1 MPGMKKFLFLFF
13 FLFTYVSFS
22 QEDPRGLGEEAPSP
36 AEDTIKPP
44 IEDYRIIS
52 VNNDTTFV
60 DTTLHIYKDYRF
72 NYLRKDNFEL
82 LSFPNTGQTYT
93 ALSLRQDLDEIMPGF
108 AAGARHYNFMEVE
121 DINYYYVPTPFTEL
135 YFKTVPEQGQQLDA
149 FLTINTA
156 DRLNFSVAYKGVRA
170 LGKYQH
176 MLTSTGIFRTTLN
189 YQTLNRKYLLKAHFV
204 SHQLM
209 NQENGGLSPLA
220 IDQYISKEE
229 EFEDRS
235 LLEMNFENAQ
245 STLFGK
251 RLYLDHL
258 FHLSE
263 PRPDNTSALTLGH
276 VFNFNYKKF
285 QFQQTNAVNELF
297 GESFDSANIRDV
309 VRLEEMYNEAYAKF
323 SNDILG
329 EIKAKGA
336 VTTYNYGYNTV
347 YYTTEGRID
356 NRLVGANYAVGGEY
370 KNKIG
375 GFQLEGDAMLSLG
388 GDFTATYFNALAG
401 YSLNENNKIEFG
413 FNQNS
418 RSPDYNFLLYQSNYL
433 NYNWQNNLENINS
446 QNLFLKLNS
455 ARLFNVDA
463 EISQIQNFTYFG
475 LNEENFV
482 KPFQYG
488 DQLRYFKVK
497 AGRNLEF
504 GKFGIDNTVMYQ
516 NVLDGASVLKFPEIV
531 TRNTAYYQ
539 DHWFQRALFLQ
550 TGLTFKYFSSFEA
563 NAYDPVLAEFYVQD
577 GIQIGNY
584 PMVDFFFNGK
594 IDQAR
599 IFFKLEH
606 VNSLLTGN
614 NNFVAPG
621 YPYTDFLVRFGLVW
635 NFFM

>member
-1 MPGMKKFLFLFF
+1 MSGMKKLLLFFLFLIPA
-13 FLFTYVSFS
+13 LSFS
-22 QEDPRGLGEEAPSP
+22 QEDPGGLGEESSP
-36 AEDTIKPP
+36 EDTIKPP

-52 VNNDTTFV
+52 INNDTTFV

-72 NYLRKDNFEL
+72 NYLRKDNFDL
-82 LSFPNTGQTYT
+82 LPFSNTGQTYT
-93 ALSLRQDLDEIMPGF
+93 ALSFRQDFDQIMPGF

-121 DINYYYVPTPFTEL
+121 DINYYFVPTPLTEL

-149 FLTINTA
+149 FLTINTS
-156 DRLNFSVAYKGVRA
+156 DRLNFSVAHKGVRA
-170 LGKYQH
+170 LGKYQN

-189 YQTLNRKYLLKAHFV
+189 YQTLNRKYQLKAHFV
-204 SHQLM
+204 THQLM
-209 NQENGGLSPLA
+209 NQENGGLDSLA
-220 IDQYISKEE
+220 VQQYLAKEE

-235 LLEMNFENAQ
+235 LLEVNFENAQ

-251 RLYLDHL
+251 RFYLDHL
-258 FHLSE
+258 YHLAE
-263 PRPDNTSALTLGH
+263 PRADNTSALAFGH
-276 VFNFNYKKF
+276 IFNFNYKKF
-285 QFQQTNAVNELF
+285 DFQQTNAVNDIF
-297 GESFDSANIRDV
+297 GESFDSANIRDI
-309 VRLEEMYNEAYAKF
+309 VRLEEMYNEAYVNF

-370 KNKIG
+370 QNKFG
-375 GFQLEGDAMLSLG
+375 GFELQGDAMLNLG

-401 YSLNENNKIEFG
+401 YSFNEENEIEFG

-433 NYNWQNNLENINS
+433 NYNWQNEFDNINT
-446 QNLFLKLNS
+446 QNLYFKLNS
-455 ARLFNVDA
+455 SRLFNVDS
-463 EISQIQNFTYFG
+463 EITQVQNFTYFG
-475 LNEENFV
+475 LNEDNFV
-482 KPFQYG
+482 KPYQYG
-488 DQLRYFKVK
+488 SQVRYFKVK
-497 AGRNLEF
+497 AGRNLEL
-504 GKFGIDNTVMYQ
+504 GKFGLDNTVMYQ
-516 NVLDGASVLKFPEIV
+516 NVLDGASVLKLPELV

-550 TGLTFKYFSSFEA
+550 TGLTFRYFSGFEA

-577 GIQIGNY
+577 GTEIGNY
-584 PMVDFFFNGK
+584 PVVDFFFNGK

-614 NNFVAPG
+614 NNFAAPG
-621 YPYTDFLVRFGLVW
+621 HPYTDFMVRFGLVW